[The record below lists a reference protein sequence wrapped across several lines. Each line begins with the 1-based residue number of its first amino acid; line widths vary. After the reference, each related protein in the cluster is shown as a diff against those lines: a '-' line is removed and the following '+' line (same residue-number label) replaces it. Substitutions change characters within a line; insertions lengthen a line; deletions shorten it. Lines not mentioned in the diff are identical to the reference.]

1 VPNPKFAISSTVAWV
16 NEVGLANLKW
26 QMLFRV
32 TLVQGINLIENISKN
47 NCAFKHEIAN
57 IKLRKVKILVQ
68 KIKHIINTEME
79 KSGRILAKFWRL
91 WWCHLF

>member
-1 VPNPKFAISSTVAWV
+1 
-16 NEVGLANLKW
+16 
-26 QMLFRV
+26 LFRV

-47 NCAFKHEIAN
+47 NCAFKHEIAYTVLTEIAN

-79 KSGRILAKFWRL
+79 NSGKILALLAVSLVLNDFQLWDRILANQVKK
-91 WWCHLF
+91 C